1 MSPHDDTRAGAAP
14 GSERFEPTD
23 RSLWRGMEGAAALL
37 VLGFF
42 LFAVRGVL
50 NPFLLFLVLWAVL
63 LPFRGRPGHMG
74 LLVTA
79 GLLTLFWMLK
89 ATGSL
94 LAPFVLAVVLA
105 YLLDPLVD
113 VLERRRLPRA
123 LAIVA
128 LTLPALGLLAALLLL
143 AIPAAV
149 DQLAVVAQ
157 RIPVF
162 FQRIADWVEAAQ
174 ERLLR
179 VDLPILDEQ
188 QLVARLRS
196 VDSAAVV
203 AFLEAR
209 RAALAQQLWTGVLGL
224 GRGVG
229 SVLSVVGY
237 GVLTPAL
244 TFYLLRDWDEI
255 VRGAGELVPKPR
267 REGVV
272 TFFREYDRL
281 LGRYLRGQIT
291 VAVAIGAITG
301 VGLWLVR
308 FPYAGTLGLLVAVFS
323 VVPYLG
329 LILSL
334 IPALFIALVSGSVG
348 VSLLKVAVVYGVAQ
362 GLEGSVISPRVV
374 GDSVG
379 LHPVWVVLALAL
391 GGFFF
396 GFVGLLIGVPGAV
409 GVKLLVERAL
419 ARYKASTAYLGPATD
434 PTTRTR

>member
-1 MSPHDDTRAGAAP
+1 MTLHDGTPAASGS
-14 GSERFEPTD
+14 GSEGHQPAD
-23 RSLWRGMEGAAALL
+23 RTLWRGVEAAAALV

-42 LFAVRGVL
+42 LFGVRGVL
-50 NPFLLFLVLWAVL
+50 NPFLLFVVLWAVL

-74 LLVTA
+74 LLVTT

-89 ATGSL
+89 STGSL

-113 VLERRRLPRA
+113 VLERRRLPRT
-123 LAIVA
+123 LAIAV
-128 LTLPALGLLAALLLL
+128 LTLPALALLAALLFL

-149 DQLAVVAQ
+149 DQLGSVAQ
-157 RIPVF
+157 RIPLF
-162 FQRIADWVEAAQ
+162 FQRVADWVEAAQ
-174 ERLLR
+174 QRLLR
-179 VDLPILDEQ
+179 IDLPLLDERL
-188 QLVARLRS
+188 LVARLRS

-203 AFLEAR
+203 AFFEAR
-209 RAALAQQLWTGVLGL
+209 REALAQQLWTGVLGL

-229 SVLSVVGY
+229 SILSVVGY

-244 TFYLLRDWDEI
+244 TFYLLRDWDRI
-255 VRGAGELVPKPR
+255 VGAARELVPRPR
-267 REGVV
+267 RQGVV
-272 TFFREYDRL
+272 TYFREYDRL

-301 VGLWLVR
+301 LGLWVAR

-329 LILSL
+329 LVLSL
-334 IPALFIALVSGSVG
+334 VPALFIALVSGSVG

-419 ARYKASTAYLGPATD
+419 SRYKASRAYLGTEAD
-434 PTTRTR
+434 PTT